1 MTRLPS
7 LLSADDLPLA
17 ELCALRIDGEVMALP
32 AGWAP
37 VDEPDRPEQRAR
49 SVRLAVGRDV
59 IAARLTAAWVHGA
72 VPAPPSVPQ
81 VCVRIGARRGNDPTV
96 RCELSELRLAEDE
109 IVRWGPAAAT
119 TPERTAFDLL
129 RTAHAPEA
137 HRRAAMRVLEFAGIA
152 LDEFRGRVVGRSRLP
167 GRLAVLA
174 AVDAALE
181 AAPGPQTGAVPQPSL
196 TR

>member
-1 MTRLPS
+1 MSRLPS

-37 VDEPDRPEQRAR
+37 IDEPDRPEQRAR

-59 IAARLTAAWVHGA
+59 IAARMTAAWVHGA
-72 VPAPPSVPQ
+72 IPAAPPVPQ

-96 RCELSELRLAEDE
+96 RCELSELQLDEAEV
-109 IVRWGPAAAT
+109 VRWGPAAAT

-129 RTAHAPEA
+129 RSAPDLPAHG
-137 HRRAAMRVLEFAGIA
+137 AAAFRLLADAGIGLA
-152 LDEFRGRVVGRSRLP
+152 EFRARVDARRRLP
-167 GRLAVLA
+167 GKRIVLA
-174 AVDAALE
+174 RVAEAL
-181 AAPGPQTGAVPQPSL
+181 ARADDPASRQPSL